1 MPCLAIGPLTRFGLT
16 GGQEILWKPAKRV
29 LKAAA
34 ASNMDVLVS
43 SASRSMVLGRPR
55 SSQPCSAMTRSAAT
69 CSGELQNPTA
79 ESQRRTCLCPWGTCE
94 SWCVTFKARPGPVLF
109 HFAALFILTVTSQLH
124 FWHELSEANELE
136 DMESISCC
144 RYLEDVEELQS
155 SAASR
160 FLKRLGRATGKP
172 GRRSM
177 ALTETTRFI
186 PGTKTAVFFT
196 TRQLRND
203 IFGLRR
209 GRVGEPKRPFS
220 LLLVN

>member
-69 CSGELQNPTA
+69 CSGELQSPTA

-124 FWHELSEANELE
+124 FWHELSEA
-136 DMESISCC
+136 
-144 RYLEDVEELQS
+144 S
-155 SAASR
+155 SR
-160 FLKRLGRATGKP
+160 KP
-172 GRRSM
+172 GAPTVHQELPDLGCLGAGEVYPAESNLKDRYPSLLWPALPGIQPNLQTCNV
-177 ALTETTRFI
+177 ALT
-186 PGTKTAVFFT
+186 
-196 TRQLRND
+196 
-203 IFGLRR
+203 
-209 GRVGEPKRPFS
+209 
-220 LLLVN
+220 LV